1 MLVADVNVLSTGC
14 GDAKGSLVALI
25 VVRFFVADVNAL

>member
-1 MLVADVNVLSTGC
+1 MLIADVNVLSTSC
-14 GDAKGSLVALI
+14 GDAKRSPVALI

>member
-1 MLVADVNVLSTGC
+1 MLVADINVLNAGC
-14 GDAKGSLVALI
+14 GDAKGSPVALI